1 MKNRIAAL
9 GLAAVVV
16 TSGGLA
22 IAGSSALA
30 ASDNAKQQQGGQTAE
45 TGSAT
50 NSGAIKCDGGKN
62 INMRSRI
69 MDVPFTFAETAT
81 NAEDQAIPGA
91 ELLVKGPKRGT
102 DTLLIT
108 YSAETRVNGGDTDDW
123 MGLEVHLD
131 GNPIEPHSVGNP
143 LAITAQPSWN
153 GNSLQFCTKVDK
165 GNHRLQA
172 YANLFD
178 SSGNHTMDGWLDD
191 YTFSVLRFD

>member
-1 MKNRIAAL
+1 
-9 GLAAVVV
+9 
-16 TSGGLA
+16 
-22 IAGSSALA
+22 
-30 ASDNAKQQQGGQTAE
+30 
-45 TGSAT
+45 
-50 NSGAIKCDGGKN
+50 
-62 INMRSRI
+62 MRSRI
-69 MDVPFTFAETAT
+69 MDVPFTFVETAT

-108 YSAETRVNGGDTDDW
+108 FSAETRVNGGDTDDW

-131 GNPIEPHSVGNP
+131 GSPIEPHSVGNP